1 MQCCT
6 GFVLFNTQLSQAI
19 TQINF
24 KYRSQGCVLFFFFR
38 VEEYFASSRDKF
50 IVDLG
55 PNQIYT
61 KHKAREYAILLPG
74 PSSQNDA
81 APRVKY
87 PTTSCGKALEKLP
100 LFTKAEMK
108 KHVENSGKRIGNAEH
123 HSVPTSLKRAKTFL
137 QDEYLKEIEAA
148 DDQDYF
154 YFKCKCYH
162 SSKKHE
168 APCAVQVALCIISGQ
183 VIDATCTLVLQVKW
197 VIVITH

>member
-6 GFVLFNTQLSQAI
+6 GFVLFNTRLSQAI

-24 KYRSQGCVLFFFFR
+24 KYRLQGCVLFCFFR

-50 IVDLG
+50 IVDPG

-87 PTTSCGKALEKLP
+87 QLLAGGKL
-100 LFTKAEMK
+100 
-108 KHVENSGKRIGNAEH
+108 
-123 HSVPTSLKRAKTFL
+123 
-137 QDEYLKEIEAA
+137 
-148 DDQDYF
+148 
-154 YFKCKCYH
+154 
-162 SSKKHE
+162 
-168 APCAVQVALCIISGQ
+168 
-183 VIDATCTLVLQVKW
+183 
-197 VIVITH
+197 